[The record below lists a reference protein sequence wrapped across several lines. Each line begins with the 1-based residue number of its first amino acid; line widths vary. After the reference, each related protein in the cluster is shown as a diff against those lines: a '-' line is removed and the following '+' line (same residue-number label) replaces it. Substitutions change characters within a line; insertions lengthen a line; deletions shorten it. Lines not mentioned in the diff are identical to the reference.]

1 MCDPKDSQHIM
12 ILLTWFI
19 YQLFINYFDHI
30 LLYILPIIVSSLVSP
45 ILDLSAGVCSA
56 VQ

>member
-1 MCDPKDSQHIM
+1 MCLSKDSQHI
-12 ILLTWFI
+12 IIPLTWFI